1 MGNDGCGIKRDK
13 AGFLRRADDVDVVAT
28 GEARH
33 AVPRCSTARGE
44 AHATPTAAGRIE
56 KL

>member
-1 MGNDGCGIKRDK
+1 MGNDGYGIKRDK